1 MISFIVFNFR
11 VMKYYIV
18 FWLMVTKQVY
28 STPDEDVIENGKYT
42 VYVYSICRLFLIN
55 LGKKVFNFFILS

>member
-1 MISFIVFNFR
+1 
-11 VMKYYIV
+11 
-18 FWLMVTKQVY
+18 MVTKQVY